1 MSFIHLYEMEENE
14 SMQGSHPQ
22 QGMHFLNILRA
33 QPATLALLILK
44 IHGIQN
50 SQELALVFWIPTLWW
65 KIACAYKHWQA
76 NVFTDAKQLEDQVFS
91 LHLLWCRRIQSIL
104 F

>member
-1 MSFIHLYEMEENE
+1 MSFIHLYGMEENE
-14 SMQGSHPQ
+14 SMQGSQPQ

-50 SQELALVFWIPTLWW
+50 SQELALVF
-65 KIACAYKHWQA
+65 
-76 NVFTDAKQLEDQVFS
+76 
-91 LHLLWCRRIQSIL
+91 
-104 F
+104 